1 MSGVDLN
8 LIQEIN
14 KLWYPVFPYLVRHVS
29 EIYDRQ
35 DGRVLDIGPFSGVS
49 FWLVK
54 EGVGTNFRIASFPR
68 GMADLFRS
76 EVRGLRLEREVNV
89 VESSPALDGI
99 EDSGADLA
107 VFRGAF
113 FFPSIFEID
122 LRAIHRVLGP
132 GGVGFVGGGFGKYTP
147 NEVILSLGKRSRELN
162 LSIGKIELGLPE
174 LTLLV
179 DASGLGRDA
188 QIVEEG
194 GLWVLIRKRQ

>member
-1 MSGVDLN
+1 MGSVDLS

-14 KLWYPVFPYLVRHVS
+14 RLWYPVFPHLARHVG
-29 EIYDRQ
+29 EIYKRR
-35 DGRVLDIGPFSGVS
+35 DGSVLDIGPFAGVS

-54 EGVGTNFRIASFPR
+54 EKVGTNFRIASFPP
-68 GMADLFRS
+68 GMADFFRS
-76 EVRGLRLEREVNV
+76 EASDLRLETEVNT

-99 EDSGADLA
+99 GDNGTDLA

-122 LRAIHRVLGP
+122 LRAIHRVLAP
-132 GGVGFVGGGFGKYTP
+132 GGMGFVGGGFGKHTP
-147 NEVILSLGKRSRELN
+147 NGVILSLGKRSRELN
-162 LSIGKIELGLPE
+162 LNIGKVELSLPE
-174 LTLLV
+174 LTRLV
-179 DASGLGRDA
+179 ESSGLGTDA